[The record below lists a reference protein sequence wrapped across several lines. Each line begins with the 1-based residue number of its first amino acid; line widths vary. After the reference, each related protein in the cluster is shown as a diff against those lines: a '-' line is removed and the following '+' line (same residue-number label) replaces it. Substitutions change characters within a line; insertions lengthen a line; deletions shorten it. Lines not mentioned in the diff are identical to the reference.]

1 VSTILPG
8 SVDTEFGGRT
18 PGHESWR
25 LAPSD
30 IAEVVLH
37 LLAHDPR
44 SLPSRVEIRPSQ
56 PPKKG

>member
-1 VSTILPG
+1 MNTDFSGRAPG
-8 SVDTEFGGRT
+8 Q
-18 PGHESWR
+18 ESWR

-30 IAEVVLH
+30 IAELVLH

-44 SLPSRVEIRPSQ
+44 SLPSRVEIRPTQ